1 MEQSFHNMSL
11 FFVKLHVW
19 VIYVPNLAFT
29 FHHIFLNDRY
39 VILQTKRYSNW
50 FWGFMSQNIL
60 CSQKKLKSSQ
70 YTTCPHFIPFSWRAQ
85 HFGIAFFSSS
95 SSPQFFRDF
104 GTCPDINSLEKSRI
118 HQKPRG
124 KITVVITTCPKI
136 VSCCWKT
143 LFISNL
149 LLSLVTALL

>member
-19 VIYVPNLAFT
+19 VMYVPNLAFT

-50 FWGFMSQNIL
+50 FWGFMSENIL

-70 YTTCPHFIPFSWRAQ
+70 YTTCPHFIAFPWKAQ
-85 HFGIAFFSSS
+85 HFGIAFFFVFFFSTIF
-95 SSPQFFRDF
+95 PELWNLPGYQQF
-104 GTCPDINSLEKSRI
+104 
-118 HQKPRG
+118 G
-124 KITVVITTCPKI
+124 KVENPPKTTRQDY
-136 VSCCWKT
+136 SGH
-143 LFISNL
+143 NY
-149 LLSLVTALL
+149 LSQNC

>member
-11 FFVKLHVW
+11 FFLKLHVW

-50 FWGFMSQNIL
+50 FWGFMSENIL

-70 YTTCPHFIPFSWRAQ
+70 YTTCPHFIAFPWKAQ
-85 HFGIAFFSSS
+85 HFGIAFFRLLLLNNFS
-95 SSPQFFRDF
+95 
-104 GTCPDINSLEKSRI
+104 GTLELARISTVWKSRESTKN
-118 HQKPRG
+118 HEARLQW
-124 KITVVITTCPKI
+124 
-136 VSCCWKT
+136 S
-143 LFISNL
+143 
-149 LLSLVTALL
+149 

>member
-1 MEQSFHNMSL
+1 MPTFYSVFLKGTTLWDCL
-11 FFVKLHVW
+11 FFV
-19 VIYVPNLAFT
+19 
-29 FHHIFLNDRY
+29 
-39 VILQTKRYSNW
+39 
-50 FWGFMSQNIL
+50 
-60 CSQKKLKSSQ
+60 
-70 YTTCPHFIPFSWRAQ
+70 
-85 HFGIAFFSSS
+85 
-95 SSPQFFRDF
+95 QFFRDF

-136 VSCCWKT
+136 VSCCLKT